1 MKKINLGQK
10 EIIHFVGIG
19 GIGMSGLAQVM
30 KKMGF
35 KILHNPRCSKSR
47 QTLAILSDN
56 GIDVDIIEYLKDV
69 PSEKTL
75 RQIIDILGI
84 KPRELLRKGEVVY
97 KENNLRREDLT
108 DDDLIQFMLDNPILI
123 ERPIVYDDKRAV
135 IGRPPDNVLKL
146 IK

>member
-1 MKKINLGQK
+1 M
-10 EIIHFVGIG
+10 
-19 GIGMSGLAQVM
+19 GL
-30 KKMGF
+30 

-56 GIDVDIIEYLKDV
+56 GIDVDIIEYLKDA

-146 IK
+146 ITVSYTHLTLPTKA

>member
-1 MKKINLGQK
+1 M
-10 EIIHFVGIG
+10 
-19 GIGMSGLAQVM
+19 GL
-30 KKMGF
+30 

-56 GIDVDIIEYLKDV
+56 GVDVDIIEYLKDV
-69 PSEKTL
+69 PNKETL

-84 KPRELLRKGEVVY
+84 KPRDLLRKGEAVY

-146 IK
+146 IKCLRKIKT

>member
-1 MKKINLGQK
+1 M
-10 EIIHFVGIG
+10 
-19 GIGMSGLAQVM
+19 GL
-30 KKMGF
+30 

-47 QTLAILSDN
+47 QTLAILSEN
-56 GIDVDIIEYLKDV
+56 RINVDIIEYLKDV
-69 PSEKTL
+69 PSKETL
-75 RQIIDILGI
+75 KKIINVLGI
-84 KPRELLRKGEVVY
+84 KPRDLLRKGESVY

-146 IK
+146 IKWSRKVKN

>member
-1 MKKINLGQK
+1 M
-10 EIIHFVGIG
+10 
-19 GIGMSGLAQVM
+19 GL
-30 KKMGF
+30 

-146 IK
+146 IKWLRKIKI

>member
-1 MKKINLGQK
+1 M
-10 EIIHFVGIG
+10 
-19 GIGMSGLAQVM
+19 GL
-30 KKMGF
+30 

-146 IK
+146 IKNKIKGK

>member
-1 MKKINLGQK
+1 M
-10 EIIHFVGIG
+10 
-19 GIGMSGLAQVM
+19 GL
-30 KKMGF
+30 

-56 GIDVDIIEYLKDV
+56 GVDVDIIEYLKDV
-69 PSEKTL
+69 PNKETL
-75 RQIIDILGI
+75 RQIIDSLGI
-84 KPRELLRKGEVVY
+84 KPRDLLRKGEAVY

-123 ERPIVYDDKRAV
+123 ERPIVYDDNTAV
-135 IGRPPDNVLKL
+135 SGRPPDNVLKL

>member
-1 MKKINLGQK
+1 M
-10 EIIHFVGIG
+10 
-19 GIGMSGLAQVM
+19 GL
-30 KKMGF
+30 

-56 GIDVDIIEYLKDV
+56 GVDVDIIEYLKDV
-69 PSEKTL
+69 PNKETL

-84 KPRELLRKGEVVY
+84 KPRDLLRKGEAVY

-108 DDDLIQFMLDNPILI
+108 DGDLIQFMLDNPILI

-146 IK
+146 IKWLRKIKN

>member
-1 MKKINLGQK
+1 M
-10 EIIHFVGIG
+10 
-19 GIGMSGLAQVM
+19 GL
-30 KKMGF
+30 

-84 KPRELLRKGEVVY
+84 KPRDLLRKGEVVY

-146 IK
+146 IKWLRKIKN

>member
-1 MKKINLGQK
+1 M
-10 EIIHFVGIG
+10 
-19 GIGMSGLAQVM
+19 GL
-30 KKMGF
+30 

-56 GIDVDIIEYLKDV
+56 GIDINIIEYLKDV
-69 PSEKTL
+69 PSKETL
-75 RQIIDILGI
+75 RQIINILGI
-84 KPRELLRKGEVVY
+84 KPRDLLRKGEVVY
-97 KENNLRREDLT
+97 KENNLGREDLT

-123 ERPIVYDDKRAV
+123 ERPIVYDDEKAV

>member
-1 MKKINLGQK
+1 M
-10 EIIHFVGIG
+10 
-19 GIGMSGLAQVM
+19 GL
-30 KKMGF
+30 

-56 GIDVDIIEYLKDV
+56 GINVDIIEYLKDV

-146 IK
+146 IKWLRKIKN